1 MIHGAS
7 SVEKEI
13 TASASVPEVPSKS
26 GNDDRRFFAHHPE
39 LKKTFGVPFAQDDS
53 CIPKNPQERNLRKA
67 SLSVASSLLC

>member
-26 GNDDRRFFAHHPE
+26 GNDDRRFFSHHPD
-39 LKKTFGVPFAQDDS
+39 LRYVRAPFAQNTTDGLTESD
-53 CIPKNPQERNLRKA
+53 R
-67 SLSVASSLLC
+67 LLAEGF